1 MEKIF
6 SRSETEHRAKR
17 QFTGGTWNLR
27 ETKMLVSVGRV
38 AYEFSESSCSEVFKT
53 HRVFSYLQCRFWCT
67 LAWIS
72 RVRYYSILRLHL
84 LSPIPPELVSHF
96 TSSFFYGR
104 KVLYTVGFL
113 MFSFLCFYAILFCC
127 LSTPIS
133 SPVLLH
139 THYPLG
145 LCVVLISIN
154 SRFSFSRSAAQSFST
169 LCFRISI
176 LPSTN
181 RDSPPTHLLVF
192 YFVFSTV
199 HQASL
204 PTYRAYLYE
213 RIKSWVLWKTQ
224 CAERERKREKER
236 EKGGGI

>member
-1 MEKIF
+1 
-6 SRSETEHRAKR
+6 
-17 QFTGGTWNLR
+17 
-27 ETKMLVSVGRV
+27 
-38 AYEFSESSCSEVFKT
+38 
-53 HRVFSYLQCRFWCT
+53 
-67 LAWIS
+67 
-72 RVRYYSILRLHL
+72 
-84 LSPIPPELVSHF
+84 
-96 TSSFFYGR
+96 
-104 KVLYTVGFL
+104 

-181 RDSPPTHLLVF
+181 RDSPPTHCWFFISFSPPCTKLL
-192 YFVFSTV
+192 Y
-199 HQASL
+199 L
-204 PTYRAYLYE
+204 PTA
-213 RIKSWVLWKTQ
+213 RIYMRESNLGCYGKHNVQK
-224 CAERERKREKER
+224 ERERGRKKER
-236 EKGGGI
+236 KVVEYKPVIPCTPFG